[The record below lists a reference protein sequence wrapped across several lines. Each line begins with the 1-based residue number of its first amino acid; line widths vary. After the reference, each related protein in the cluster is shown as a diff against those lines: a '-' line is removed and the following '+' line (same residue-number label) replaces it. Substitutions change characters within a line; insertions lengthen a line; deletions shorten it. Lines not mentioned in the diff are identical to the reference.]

1 MDTCTLCDG
10 PVIGRICQDCM
21 YSPGEDA
28 AVSLPREWDYDDLL
42 DPEGAAA

>member
-1 MDTCTLCDG
+1 MACPRCDG
-10 PVIGRICQDCM
+10 HVIGGICNGCM

-28 AVSLPREWDYDDLL
+28 TVSLPREWDYDDLL